1 MRSIAGFL
9 LAVLPIIATPG
20 ASLALLTQRV
30 APGGARHGLPVILGT
45 VTGLYL
51 HAALAVAGLSA
62 IVMRSSELFSAV
74 RIAGALYLIGLGLW
88 TLRSP
93 RPSSSR
99 LSSSRPASWRPARW
113 RPARW
118 RLRGAYP
125 QALLGNVLNPKA
137 ASIYLTLVPQFLDP
151 RRPLGPQIFL
161 LATAHALLIAVWLLG
176 WTAILV
182 RLGHAI
188 RSASFTHWMRRL
200 TAGILI
206 FLGLRAAT

>member
-1 MRSIAGFL
+1 MRNVAGFL
-9 LAVLPIIATPG
+9 LAVLPVIATPG

-51 HAALAVAGLSA
+51 HATLAVAGLSA

-74 RIAGALYLIGLGLW
+74 RVAGAIYLVALGLW
-88 TLRSP
+88 TLRTP
-93 RPSSSR
+93 RPAPR
-99 LSSSRPASWRPARW
+99 ARW
-113 RPARW
+113 RP
-118 RLRGAYP
+118 RGAYP

-137 ASIYLTLVPQFLDP
+137 ASIYLTLVPQFVDP

-176 WTAILV
+176 WTAVIV
-182 RLGHAI
+182 RVGHAI
-188 RSASFTHWMRRL
+188 RSATFTVWVRRT
-200 TAGILI
+200 TAAILI
-206 FLGLRAAT
+206 VLGLRAATT